1 MKIRSIFIMVA
12 LLCIIPAY
20 HHYVQ
25 SVAGP
30 KLAQEWERMNQKLE
44 VLQREDIQ
52 LSAQIHML
60 QVEIDALKVES
71 EESSLAART
80 LLGMVRPSELI
91 YQLTSPTVGN
101 EEWLNPNPH
110 HLQI

>member
-1 MKIRSIFIMVA
+1 MKIRSIFIILT

-20 HHYVQ
+20 YHYVQ
-25 SVAGP
+25 SISAP
-30 KLAQEWERMNQKLE
+30 KLAQEWEQMNKKLKYLQK
-44 VLQREDIQ
+44 EDIQ

-60 QVEIDALKVES
+60 KVEIQALNHES

-91 YQLTSPTVGN
+91 YQLTAPVLGS
-101 EEWLNPNPH
+101 EE
-110 HLQI
+110 

>member
-1 MKIRSIFIMVA
+1 V
-12 LLCIIPAY
+12 IPAY
-20 HHYVQ
+20 YHYVQ

-30 KLAQEWERMNQKLE
+30 KLAQKWEQMNRKLE
-44 VLQREDIQ
+44 YLQQKDIQ

-60 QVEIDALKVES
+60 KTEINALNHES

-91 YQLTSPTVGN
+91 YQLTAPTLGS
-101 EEWLNPNPH
+101 EE
-110 HLQI
+110 

>member
-1 MKIRSIFIMVA
+1 MKIQSIFIIVV
-12 LLCIIPAY
+12 LLCIIPVY
-20 HHYVQ
+20 HHYIQ

-30 KLAQEWERMNQKLE
+30 KLAQEWEHMNKKLKYLQK
-44 VLQREDIQ
+44 EDIQ

-60 QVEIDALKVES
+60 KVEIDSLNNES

-91 YQLTSPTVGN
+91 YQLTAPTLGS
-101 EEWLNPNPH
+101 EE
-110 HLQI
+110 